1 MDNIFNIYNGF
12 ILLFTL
18 ICYIINEK
26 IFKRILNKHN
36 NLTNNF
42 LFNFFRFF
50 IVFIGVFVFLFQY
63 EDFEKILNILL
74 TNSALLVAV
83 LGFALQ
89 NSIKNLIA
97 GLMLISS
104 DAFKVGDRV
113 RLPDNKITGTIEE
126 INLRHIIVKL
136 VTNERAIIPNSVM
149 NDAIV
154 INNDIKEQ
162 ITSYPIAIHLNINKD
177 VELAKKLIEEAIEEN
192 NNIINK
198 ENTIVTISHLTT
210 NDIELKSLIWS
221 PDLNSSFTEI
231 SKLKIEIV
239 KKFQKHNLY

>member
-1 MDNIFNIYNGF
+1 MDKIFNIYNSF

-18 ICYIINEK
+18 ICYIANEK
-26 IFKRILNKHN
+26 IFQKVLNKHN

-50 IVFIGVFVFLFQY
+50 ILFIGGFIFLSQY
-63 EDFEKILNILL
+63 DKFEKILNVLL

-104 DAFKVGDRV
+104 DAFKVGDRI
-113 RLPDNKITGTIEE
+113 RLPDSKITGIIEE

-136 VTNERAIIPNSVM
+136 VTNERAIVPNSTM

-162 ITSYPIAIHLNINKD
+162 ITSYPIVIHLDINKNI
-177 VELAKKLIEEAIEEN
+177 ELGKKLIEEAIEEN

-198 ENTIVTISHLTT
+198 ENTIVTISHLTNT
-210 NDIELKSLIWS
+210 DVELKSLIWTR
-221 PDLNSSFTEI
+221 DLNSSFTEI
-231 SKLKIEIV
+231 SKLKIEII
-239 KKFQKHNLY
+239 KKFQQNNLY